1 MKRSTKLLPL
11 ILSAL
16 LITGCNN
23 NKSVEPDESNEPEIS
38 EHAPESQE
46 APVSQGGGQQTSR
59 GGQQTSQG
67 GGATSKTPTSIPAPS
82 NEGFAFD
89 ESDLND
95 VKDFHTQDQKDYLA
109 FTGDYYHI
117 TTTQLDN
124 FHMSGRDRKSNPEA
138 VTLRWSFTPASGK
151 TVSSFQVKTGQKSD
165 LSDGYVR
172 QGTTATSLSFYNP
185 FLGDNYFQVIAKYSD
200 GTTKASEIKKF
211 KVVDNTVRNIKAGN
225 LENVRDTGGRTTTAG
240 GKIRQGLIFR
250 TCGNKYDYST
260 QIDAEGKEVMLNYL
274 GVKTEINVADNTTY
288 NFNFG
293 GSVKVVNAHM
303 DYGTT
308 AYSNVSRNAEKI
320 RQVFATLADENNYP
334 AFYHCRIGTD
344 RTGTIGIC
352 LNGLLGVPFN
362 EILQDYGFS
371 NFAPIDGQRYANKPS
386 DPNGD
391 DAAKYI
397 EEIKKMPGATYQEQT
412 YNALLSIGIPAA
424 SLDKIIDIMTEGPK
438 ATFTTNPRIGFV
450 KDMTLNGT
458 SKQTKSDFSQP
469 DEIAPISSG
478 KSVSYKVNTGAGES
492 SIVLYA
498 GCTSKSGN
506 LGDHITL
513 SIDGTQQ
520 TVVSKSMTNAGFG
533 TSGTRTGNRTAYMF
547 NVLGKYNLTEGEHT
561 ITVAGKSSTTLN
573 VGTIGVFG
581 PAGQGGGQ
589 GGQGGGQGEE
599 HTSHNWVDGTAA
611 NNSDSKPV
619 IPLSCSCGKVG
630 AKIKITDFS
639 SKEAGTSEAIGTTC
653 KFGKNGSAT
662 YKMSVA
668 KAGTYQLFMTA
679 KAGSGSNNET
689 LTSRGIS
696 FVINGEAVNAYMPD
710 RATTAAEPDGLGM
723 TIGTAKQLLMAEV
736 TLKAGEENIIQ
747 YKQGT
752 EYRLEYSDYVVVLE
766 K

>member
-11 ILSAL
+11 IFSMFLVTACGE
-16 LITGCNN
+16 T
-23 NKSVEPDESNEPEIS
+23 KSVEPNNSTEPEVS
-38 EHAPESQE
+38 ENAPESK
-46 APVSQGGGQQTSR
+46 AGQTSK
-59 GGQQTSQG
+59 GGTQTSQG
-67 GGATSKTPTSIPAPS
+67 GQTQTSKTPATSIPSPS
-82 NEGFAFD
+82 EEGFAFS
-89 ESDLND
+89 ESELND
-95 VKDFHTQDQKDYLA
+95 VKDFHTQDQKAYLA

-165 LSDGYVR
+165 LSDGYIR

-438 ATFTTNPRIGFV
+438 ATFTTNPRIGLV

-513 SIDGTQQ
+513 SIDGTEQ

-589 GGQGGGQGEE
+589 GGQGGGTETHE
-599 HTSHNWVDGTAA
+599 HNFTYGNAIEASGTSTHYEGT
-611 NNSDSKPV
+611 
-619 IPLSCSCGKVG
+619 CSCGKKAVKWSVNTNTSG
-630 AKIKITDFS
+630 QTTTKRGEKLSTNGNYFEYKVTYTGTLSGKLYVLAGVDTWNQNSGYGFFYNNAANLEFSINGTVATITNTKSYAENGCQEGSDTDETKAALMEVCAASLQNGTNTIKVTRKGS
-639 SKEAGTSEAIGTTC
+639 R
-653 KFGKNGSAT
+653 SAT
-662 YKMSVA
+662 MYD
-668 KAGTYQLFMTA
+668 F
-679 KAGSGSNNET
+679 
-689 LTSRGIS
+689 
-696 FVINGEAVNAYMPD
+696 FVIED
-710 RATTAAEPDGLGM
+710 
-723 TIGTAKQLLMAEV
+723 
-736 TLKAGEENIIQ
+736 
-747 YKQGT
+747 
-752 EYRLEYSDYVVVLE
+752 
-766 K
+766 

>member
-46 APVSQGGGQQTSR
+46 APVSQGGGQTSR

-67 GGATSKTPTSIPAPS
+67 GATSKTPATSIPAPS
-82 NEGFAFD
+82 QEGFAFA
-89 ESDLND
+89 ESELNE

-250 TCGNKYDYST
+250 TCGNKYDYNT

-424 SLDKIIDIMTEGPK
+424 SLNKIIDIMTEGPK

-469 DEIAPISSG
+469 DEIAPISTG

-589 GGQGGGQGEE
+589 GGQGGGGQETAKYE
-599 HTSHNWVDGTAA
+599 FAIADAVDGVT
-611 NNSDSKPV
+611 N
-619 IPLSCSCGKVG
+619 
-630 AKIKITDFS
+630 
-639 SKEAGTSEAIGTTC
+639 AGTNPGVKHDKGASTTW
-653 KFGKNGSAT
+653 NVA
-662 YKMSVA
+662 SVP
-668 KAGTYQLFMTA
+668 AGTYKLLLKCQMTSSSHSTRYWFNHV
-679 KAGSGSNNET
+679 KN
-689 LTSRGIS
+689 GITDTGTNADKDS
-696 FVINGEAVNAYMPD
+696 EADWRYEFALDSTTVVINNRKTYGDN
-710 RATTAAEPDGLGM
+710 GM
-723 TIGTAKQLLMAEV
+723 TSTSMTEVEMNTVTIPASGAQKLKITRCNIG
-736 TLKAGEENIIQ
+736 
-747 YKQGT
+747 
-752 EYRLEYSDYVVVLE
+752 YSVYISGIALE
-766 K
+766 KVA

>member
-11 ILSAL
+11 IFSMFLVTACGE
-16 LITGCNN
+16 T
-23 NKSVEPDESNEPEIS
+23 KSVEPNNSTEPEVS
-38 EHAPESQE
+38 ENAPESK
-46 APVSQGGGQQTSR
+46 AGQTSK
-59 GGQQTSQG
+59 GGTQTSQG
-67 GGATSKTPTSIPAPS
+67 GQTQTSKTPATSIPSPS
-82 NEGFAFD
+82 EEGFAFS
-89 ESDLND
+89 ESELND
-95 VKDFHTQDQKDYLA
+95 VKDFHTQDQKAYLA

-165 LSDGYVR
+165 LSDGYIR

-513 SIDGTQQ
+513 SIDGTEQ

-589 GGQGGGQGEE
+589 GGQGGGTETHE
-599 HTSHNWVDGTAA
+599 HNFTYGNAIEASGTSTHYEGT
-611 NNSDSKPV
+611 
-619 IPLSCSCGKVG
+619 CSCGKKAVKWSVNTNTSG
-630 AKIKITDFS
+630 QTTTKRGEKLSTNGNYFEYKVTYTGTLSGKLYVLAGVDTWNQNSGYGFFYNNAANLEFSINGTVATITNTKSYAENGCQEGSDTDETKAALMEVCAASLQNGTNTIKVTRKGS
-639 SKEAGTSEAIGTTC
+639 R
-653 KFGKNGSAT
+653 SAT
-662 YKMSVA
+662 MYD
-668 KAGTYQLFMTA
+668 F
-679 KAGSGSNNET
+679 
-689 LTSRGIS
+689 
-696 FVINGEAVNAYMPD
+696 FVIED
-710 RATTAAEPDGLGM
+710 
-723 TIGTAKQLLMAEV
+723 
-736 TLKAGEENIIQ
+736 
-747 YKQGT
+747 
-752 EYRLEYSDYVVVLE
+752 
-766 K
+766 